1 MQLSPPA
8 RERRGDLR
16 GRAPVAAACCLLLI
30 IAAPARADVDVE
42 AASHLT
48 VFTEPSSRDSG
59 VRVLHPQ
66 TEVTATTGGFG
77 IRAGYEM
84 DAVSGSTP
92 RVYAPADAAGA
103 DAVTG
108 ATFSDTRHVAH
119 GGLAF
124 ETATLA
130 FQGNYSYG
138 VESDYKSHT
147 LSAAARGDFA
157 ERNFSLSLAYT
168 HSADSVCD
176 NPNTFTQDDIDR
188 QPLADSVGCFTAGG
202 GKATRSVT
210 IDTFSPS
217 LSWTAT
223 PLLMLTGGLSLQ
235 VLDGFQSN
243 PYRAVRLGS
252 AGRTPQERLPEN
264 RQRYAVFA
272 QATQAIPPVKSA
284 VHLGARLYRDTWDL
298 RALSA
303 DAEWRSYFASS
314 LILSVRGR
322 LHSQGSAVFY
332 RSAEGL
338 RLNGPVGQY
347 WTGDRE
353 LAPFTTIMA
362 GGGLTFVKTPPTEG
376 SSFYEEIELDAR
388 FDMLV
393 YRPEAGAP
401 NADRKTAQVIQA
413 GARIRF

>member
-1 MQLSPPA
+1 MQLSRAGLSAAVVGMIIGAIA
-8 RERRGDLR
+8 RD
-16 GRAPVAAACCLLLI
+16 GRA
-30 IAAPARADVDVE
+30 DVE

-48 VFTEPSSRDSG
+48 VFTEPSGSNAG

-66 TEVTATTGGFG
+66 TVVSAIAGDFAVS
-77 IRAGYEM
+77 AGYEM

-92 RVYAPADAAGA
+92 RVYAPADAGGP

-108 ATFSDTRHVAH
+108 ATFSDTRHVAR
-119 GGLAF
+119 GGLSF
-124 ETATLA
+124 ETATIA
-130 FQGNYSYG
+130 FQGGYSYG
-138 VESDYKSHT
+138 TESDYKSHT

-168 HSADSVCD
+168 HSWDSVCD
-176 NPNTFTQDDIDR
+176 NPNTFTQNDIDR
-188 QPLADSVGCFTAGG
+188 QPLADSVGCFSAGG
-202 GKATRSVT
+202 DKATRPLS

-223 PLLMLTGGLSLQ
+223 PLLVLTGGASLQ
-235 VLDGFQSN
+235 VLEGFQSN

-252 AGRTPQERLPEN
+252 AGRTPQERLPAH
-264 RQRYAVFA
+264 RQRYAAFLQGA
-272 QATQAIPPVKSA
+272 QAIPPVKSA
-284 VHLGARLYRDTWDL
+284 VHLGARIYRDTWDV
-298 RALSA
+298 RAVSA

-322 LHSQGSAVFY
+322 LHSQTGAVFY
-332 RSAEGL
+332 RNAEAL
-338 RLNGPVGQY
+338 RLNGPVGEY

-353 LAPFTTIMA
+353 LAPLTNIMV
-362 GGGLTFVKTPPTEG
+362 GGGLTFVKAPPTEG

-388 FDMLV
+388 FDLLL